1 MKEEWHSNKCRDP
14 AIPEIGTWKGLFGAF
29 QTVPK
34 FPLRVTNGV
43 RVDVSKHQWLVAIQ
57 R

>member
-1 MKEEWHSNKCRDP
+1 MKEWHSNKCRDP

-34 FPLRVTNGV
+34 FPLTNGV